1 MMHLSIKTK
10 ISKAILFSILAL
22 LPTVGSA
29 DNCDQD
35 NLTGFD
41 SVYCFSKVYLGE
53 DDRLNTNYAALREF
67 LNSNQRSTLLEA
79 QRNWIA
85 YRDNNCMTGPTTV
98 NVDCALNVTRDR
110 ADFLQARITE
120 CRTVGCATSR
130 LGDY

>member
-1 MMHLSIKTK
+1 MQLFMKKT
-10 ISKAILFSILAL
+10 ISKAMSFTILAL
-22 LPTVGSA
+22 LPTVGLA

-53 DDRLNTNYAALREF
+53 DDRLNSNYAALREF
-67 LNSNQRSTLLEA
+67 LNSGQRTTLLEA
-79 QRNWIA
+79 QRSWIT
-85 YRDNNCMTGPTTV
+85 YRDDNCMTAPTTV
-98 NVDCALNVTRDR
+98 DVDCALNVTRDR